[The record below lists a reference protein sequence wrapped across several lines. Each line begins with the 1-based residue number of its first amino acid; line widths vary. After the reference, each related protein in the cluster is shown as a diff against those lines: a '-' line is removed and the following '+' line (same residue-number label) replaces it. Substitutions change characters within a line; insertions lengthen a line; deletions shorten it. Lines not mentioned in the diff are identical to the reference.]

1 MSTYYAAFTVFNL
14 SEHACSIR
22 GYPKL
27 FALGIDRRPVQG
39 PAGHGTGAAEGSDE
53 PLNVPGRGSAFFN
66 VSWPADVATQS
77 KCGPRIVAGYRVVLP
92 GSDLAQ
98 TVPYPNFEHCHGHD
112 YGGALSVGVIQPS
125 PEPVD
130 RHLTPPP
137 LEQAKPAV
145 GLPGCR
151 PSDLVVWPGIDY
163 PGGAAAGT
171 SYAHLE
177 VTNLSRG
184 SCQLSGIPRMVA
196 VDLHGRPVGPPV
208 GRQDSMPTATRRRRV
223 RVARLWSHGSAVFTY
238 SVAEVL
244 DHGDH
249 GCEYEYAAGFA
260 VTLPGAAHPQF
271 VPAPVRRCLHS
282 VAPNGPQVSVGPIE

>member
-1 MSTYYAAFTVFNL
+1 MSTYYAQFSVFNL
-14 SEHACSIR
+14 SGHACSIR

-27 FALGIDRRPVQG
+27 FALGIDRRAVQG
-39 PAGHGTGAAEGSDE
+39 PARHGTGAAEGSDE
-53 PLNVPGRGSAFFN
+53 PLNIPGHGSAFFN
-66 VSWPADVATQS
+66 VSWPADIAAQS

-98 TVPYPNFEHCHGHD
+98 TVPYPNFEHCHGPD

-130 RHLTPPP
+130 GHLTPPP

-145 GLPGCR
+145 GLPRCL
-151 PSDLVVWPGIDY
+151 PSDLVVWPGFGH

-177 VTNLSRG
+177 VTNLSRH
-184 SCQLSGIPRMVA
+184 SCKLSGIPRMVA
-196 VDLHGRPVGPPV
+196 VDLRGRPVGPPV
-208 GRQDSMPTATRRRRV
+208 GRQDSMPITTRRRRI

-238 SVAEVL
+238 SVGEVL
-244 DHGDH
+244 NYGDH
-249 GCEYEYAAGFA
+249 GCEYEYAAGFD
-260 VTLPGAAHPQF
+260 VILPGATHPEF
-271 VPAPVRRCLHS
+271 VPAPVRRCLHP
-282 VAPNGPQVSVGPIE
+282 VAPSGPQVSVGPIE